1 MRSLFWFL
9 PAIAIPLACLQ
20 LSSGQPSSTAI
31 VNNQEKP
38 LLPTILP
45 QTTLATL
52 KIDVQKPPTLAK
64 TQPQKVIV
72 QKQPPKAKSSNNKVN
87 IRSYTA
93 PAIEVRVKVSQNN
106 NLAIASSTKA
116 NLIDGNGQVIEQLS
130 PSEAV
135 TWIQDSTKRCEYCIN
150 NPDNKPPLPCF
161 ELGTQVRFIASTGLI
176 MEGDMAEVV
185 GSQYVSNNC
194 WSGWIYKLTNKTI
207 YQSIFVSDFL
217 LEIAQR
223 GN

>member
-1 MRSLFWFL
+1 MR
-9 PAIAIPLACLQ
+9 
-20 LSSGQPSSTAI
+20 
-31 VNNQEKP
+31 KP
-38 LLPTILP
+38 NFR
-45 QTTLATL
+45 
-52 KIDVQKPPTLAK
+52 
-64 TQPQKVIV
+64 
-72 QKQPPKAKSSNNKVN
+72 KAVRNNKYSG
-87 IRSYTA
+87 RMFAQAYPR
-93 PAIEVRVKVSQNN
+93 PAGHKTYWYFNN
-106 NLAIASSTKA
+106 CSIC
-116 NLIDGNGQVIEQLS
+116 
-130 PSEAV
+130 EAV